1 MRERMSR
8 RRTATPLL
16 LLLLTL
22 AAFALTASGCGDEP
36 EHPVAFVGDT
46 AIAREQLD
54 AAIEQLLADRRR
66 KGEVEEFPVEGT
78 PGYRR
83 LRDSVLSLLVFRAEL
98 QQTAQRLGIRVGD
111 DEVERAIVA
120 GGGAPGEGEGGSLGR
135 EARELARDS
144 IRTQLLYQRVYA
156 KVTRGVMARRRREA
170 MSRFITRMRKT
181 ARVRYEPGYAPG
193 S

>member
-1 MRERMSR
+1 M
-8 RRTATPLL
+8 
-16 LLLLTL
+16 
-22 AAFALTASGCGDEP
+22 
-36 EHPVAFVGDT
+36 
-46 AIAREQLD
+46 
-54 AAIEQLLADRRR
+54 IE
-66 KGEVEEFPVEGT
+66 
-78 PGYRR
+78 
-83 LRDSVLSLLVFRAEL
+83 
-98 QQTAQRLGIRVGD
+98 
-111 DEVERAIVA
+111 A

-170 MSRFITRMRKT
+170 MSRFIARMKKT

>member
-1 MRERMSR
+1 MSS
-8 RRTATPLL
+8 RRTA
-16 LLLLTL
+16 LLLLTFT
-22 AAFALTASGCGDEP
+22 AFALTAVGCGDEP

-54 AAIEQLLADRRR
+54 AAIGQLRADRRR
-66 KGEVEEFPVEGT
+66 KGEIEEFPNEGT

-83 LRDSVLSLLVFRAEL
+83 LRDSVLSVLVFRAEL
-98 QQTAQRLGIRVGD
+98 EQTAERLGIRVGD
-111 DEVERAIVA
+111 DEVERLIEA

-144 IRTQLLYQRVYA
+144 IRAQLLYQRIYA
-156 KVTRGVMARRRREA
+156 KVTRRVTAQRRLEA
-170 MSRFITRMRKT
+170 MSRFIARMRKT